1 MKKEIITKLVW
12 LLYILSTYTK
22 LSCGVI
28 KKKTLHICT
37 HVVYPRLK
45 SNYFL
50 PKALLTSDYVQ
61 LLKDK
66 LSSNVCINLD

>member
-12 LLYILSTYTK
+12 SLYILSTYTK

-28 KKKTLHICT
+28 KKTLHICT

-45 SNYFL
+45 FNYFL
-50 PKALLTSDYVQ
+50 PKELLTSDYVQ